1 MGKMNTGN
9 RLRLNKWG
17 YFFVAPFV
25 LVFCVFNLWPTLYT
39 FVLSFTNLKGI
50 GANFSFTGF
59 ANFSRL
65 LRDKNFFGAIGNT
78 LIISWCTFI
87 PQLLIALLL
96 AIWFSD
102 IRLNLKGRGLFRGII
117 FLPYLLTAASIAVL
131 FRNFFM
137 YPAGL
142 FNKFLYDIG
151 IRQTVLRDGE
161 LVTQAYDYF
170 RNVIFSRGLTSFILW
185 WVYYGSTNII
195 LMAGITG
202 INPALY
208 ESAVVDGA
216 NSRQTTWYITL
227 PLLRPIMLYVF
238 FTSMIGGM
246 QVFDIPYLLTGGGP
260 DNSLRTMMLYVYS
273 VGFQGAN
280 DKAYAA
286 AISVGIFIITMILAL
301 IIFFF
306 LQDRS
311 ELRKKENTGGSK

>member
-1 MGKMNTGN
+1 MVKINTGSQV
-9 RLRLNKWG
+9 RLNKWG

-25 LVFCVFNLWPTLYT
+25 LVFCIFNLWPTIYT
-39 FVLSFTNLKGI
+39 FILSFTNLKGLR
-50 GANFSFTGF
+50 ASFNFVGL

-65 LRDKNFFGAIGNT
+65 LHDKNFFGAIKNN

-87 PQLLIALLL
+87 PQLIIALLL

-102 IRLNLKGRGLFRGII
+102 LRLNLKGKGLVRGII
-117 FLPYLLTAASIAVL
+117 FMPYLLTAASIAVL

-137 YPAGL
+137 YPSGL
-142 FNKFLYDIG
+142 LNQFLYDIG
-151 IRQTVLRDGE
+151 VHQTVLRDGNP
-161 LVTQAYDYF
+161 VIQAYDYF
-170 RNVIFSRGLTSFILW
+170 RSVIFSRGLASFILW
-185 WVYYGSTNII
+185 WMYYGSTNII

-202 INPALY
+202 IDPTLY

-246 QVFDIPYLLTGGGP
+246 QVFDIPFLLTGGGP
-260 DNSLRTMMLYVYS
+260 DNSLRTMMIYVYS
-273 VGFQGAN
+273 IGFQGTN
-280 DKAYAA
+280 DKAYASA
-286 AISVGIFIITMILAL
+286 VSVGIFVITIIMAL

-311 ELRKKENTGGSK
+311 ELGKKIKNRRLK